1 MPVARNKHLAST
13 SISKLPLFPS
23 LLAGGRFDLP
33 ILVTK
38 VLSVMVGDKD
48 LAISSVAQ
56 CPFFPTLLIGRKL
69 HLAIAIVQL
78 ASTMARDEY
87 SFAQTTRWPW
97 LSSTPRSSAAA
108 VWQYER

>member
-1 MPVARNKHLAST
+1 MPVARNKHLAIT

-23 LLAGGRFDLP
+23 LLVGGRFHSS

-38 VLSVMVGDKD
+38 VLSMMVGDKD
-48 LAISSVAQ
+48 LAISSIGQ
-56 CPFFPTLLIGRKL
+56 CPFFPTLLTGRKL

-78 ASTMARDEY
+78 ASAMARDEC
-87 SFAQTTRWPW
+87 SFAKATRWPW
-97 LSSTPRSSAAA
+97 LGSPPRSSAAA